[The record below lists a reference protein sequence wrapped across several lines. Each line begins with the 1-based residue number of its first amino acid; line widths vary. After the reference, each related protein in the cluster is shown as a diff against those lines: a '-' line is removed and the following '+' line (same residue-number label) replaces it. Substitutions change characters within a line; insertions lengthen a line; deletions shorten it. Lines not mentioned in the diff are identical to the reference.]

1 MRGRHDPPVHMGD
14 MGIPQRPHPR
24 TLVPM
29 GRTRAVLAVQR
40 DGQRVARMAQRRR
53 HAPHVGC
60 ARDHEHPAHRPAL
73 LDASDRDHRR
83 RPPGQTRQDHRQG
96 RRPRWRARRT
106 RRSHAGNGRHGTGP
120 DGKPAG
126 HPHADGRTG
135 AGQGHGTCAR
145 RPAGP
150 LPVRPAGPGGNRR
163 ESGKEGG
170 SGGHPVR
177 PGPLMALRDV
187 RDHDVRKAHGV
198 HNPHGPHGPG
208 PCGPGPCGP
217 GPHGPETRDGSQG
230 PAGPGGRGSCGPRR
244 T

>member
-1 MRGRHDPPVHMGD
+1 MRGRHDPPVHVGD

-24 TLVPM
+24 TLVPV

-60 ARDHEHPAHRPAL
+60 ARNHEHPAHRPAL

-106 RRSHAGNGRHGTGP
+106 RRNHAGNGRHGTGP
-120 DGKPAG
+120 EGTPPD

-135 AGQGHGTCAR
+135 AGQGHGTRWTATCSTR
-145 RPAGP
+145 RPKRKPTRIGE
-150 LPVRPAGPGGNRR
+150 RR
-163 ESGKEGG
+163 RIRRTSR
-170 SGGHPVR
+170 STR
-177 PGPLMALRDV
+177 TS
-187 RDHDVRKAHGV
+187 
-198 HNPHGPHGPG
+198 HGPP
-208 PCGPGPCGP
+208 
-217 GPHGPETRDGSQG
+217 
-230 PAGPGGRGSCGPRR
+230 
-244 T
+244 